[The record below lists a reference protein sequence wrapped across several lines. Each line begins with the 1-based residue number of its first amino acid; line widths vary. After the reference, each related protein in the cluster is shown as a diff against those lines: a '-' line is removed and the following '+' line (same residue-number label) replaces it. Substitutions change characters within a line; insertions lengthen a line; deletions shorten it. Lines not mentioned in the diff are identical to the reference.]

1 MNIEASYVPENAE
14 AWRALA
20 NRDLTVIVPAYRC
33 ASYLPTAVASVLY
46 GPAAEVIIASDG
58 GDAETLDAALRLEAE
73 NPGRV
78 RVIHSAVTRG
88 TATNVNEAAGQVK
101 TPYFA
106 KLDGDDVLLPGF
118 IESTLP
124 VIATRPGVA
133 VAAGH
138 EMRITADEVMR
149 FEPELL
155 PRARKITNLRVL
167 SNAEAYRFILQWSPN
182 PCASG
187 VIYRTEAFREVGGYD
202 RQISWGEDWEI
213 WLRFAKRWEVA
224 YTGTPSALYRIHQQS
239 ATAAGTTNNR
249 LCFGYDAV
257 YRRAAE
263 VCDDP
268 EVVPL
273 IRRAFFGVAKH
284 YFGAASREA
293 RRSRKESLSRCRMAF
308 RAISTAMAL

>member
-1 MNIEASYVPENAE
+1 MPENVE
-14 AWRALA
+14 GWRARA
-20 NRDLTVIVPAYRC
+20 NCDLTVVVPAYRC
-33 ASYLPTAVASVLY
+33 AAYLPVAVESVLH
-46 GPAAEVIIASDG
+46 GPAAEVLIASDG
-58 GDAETLDAALRLEAE
+58 ADAATLGAARRLVAE
-73 NPGRV
+73 NRGRV
-78 RVIHSAVTRG
+78 RVLHSETTRG
-88 TATNVNEAAGQVK
+88 TAANVNEAAARVE
-101 TPYFA
+101 TPFFA

-118 IESTLP
+118 LESTLP
-124 VIATRPGVA
+124 LIASRPNVA
-133 VAAGH
+133 VIAGH
-138 EMRITADEVMR
+138 EMRITADEVMH
-149 FEPELL
+149 FEPKLL
-155 PRARKITNLRVL
+155 PRAKTVTNLRVL
-167 SNAEAYRFILQWSPN
+167 SNADAYRFILQWNPN

-224 YTGTPSALYRIHQQS
+224 FTGTPSALYRIHQQS
-239 ATAAGTTNNR
+239 ATASGTNNNR

-273 IRRAFFGVAKH
+273 IRRAFFNVAKH

-293 RRSRKESLSRCRMAF
+293 RRSRKESLSRCRLAL
-308 RAISTAMAL
+308 RALSTAMAL